1 MSSFRFI
8 ALGVVAIVAFVSV
21 QAFGQTLIKVG
32 RDLEIAE
39 GQVVDNA
46 VAVGGQIT
54 VNGLVEKR
62 IVAIGGSV
70 VLTSKAVV
78 RGDITC
84 IGGVVVVGNGAQIY
98 GKVTEINSE
107 NILNALSDAF
117 YGEEDEWFWL
127 TEVIAL
133 CFFLTL
139 VALALLLVFLFPGPL
154 AAVADCISENK
165 FRAFVIGALASLLSV
180 PFFALLVLSVVGIAL
195 IPLAFFLMLAAFMF
209 GFVAVSALLGRFV
222 LTNMFVHH
230 NPSTIRETLLG
241 LVLWWILGWLPFY
254 SGMIIKA
261 VVITT
266 GFGGVLLTVF
276 SRRER
281 A

>member
-1 MSSFRFI
+1 MGKKTI
-8 ALGVVAIVAFVSV
+8 ALFVLAVLALASV
-21 QAFGQTLIKVG
+21 PASAQTLLKIG
-32 RDLEIAE
+32 RDLDIAE

-46 VAVGGQIT
+46 IAVGGQIT
-54 VNGLVEKR
+54 VGGLVEKR
-62 IVAIGGSV
+62 LIALGGSV
-70 VLTSKAVV
+70 VLTSDAVV
-78 RGDITC
+78 RGDIIC
-84 IGGVVVVGNGAQIY
+84 IGGVVVVGSGAQIF
-98 GKVTEINSE
+98 GKVTEINSD
-107 NILNALSDAF
+107 NLFGALSGAF
-117 YGEEDEWFWL
+117 YGDEDEWDWL
-127 TEVIAL
+127 AEVISL

-139 VALALLLVFLFPGPL
+139 AALALLMVFLFPGPL
-154 AAVADCISENK
+154 NAVAAFVSENK
-165 FRAFVIGALASLLSV
+165 LKSFLAGALASFLSV
-180 PFFALLVLSVVGIAL
+180 PLFMLLVLSIVGIAL

-230 NPSTIRETLLG
+230 NLSTIRETLLG

-276 SRRER
+276 SRRQR